1 MLKAKNSATA
11 RKIMKLVTEI
21 AAETQKAHAANDETR
36 SLVVKLIAD
45 QASKPRAPTA
55 PTVRPHWG
63 ERALTRNERN
73 SIEAL
78 VWYKAEELGIK
89 PRTVEAAAEQF
100 FGVEELSQLK
110 AWDYDGLIRFLVDY
124 EAANALSGGSDQASL
139 SRIGESPA
147 AC

>member
-11 RKIMKLVTEI
+11 RKIMELVTEI

-45 QASKPRAPTA
+45 QASKQRAPTA
-55 PTVRPHWG
+55 PAVRPHWG

-78 VWYKAEELGIK
+78 VYYKAEQLGIT
-89 PRTVEAAAEQF
+89 PRDVEAAAELF

-124 EAANALSGGSDQASL
+124 DTGNAISAGSDQAYL
-139 SRIGESPA
+139 SRVGESPA
-147 AC
+147 AH

>member
-1 MLKAKNSATA
+1 MLKTKNSATA

-45 QASKPRAPTA
+45 QAAKQRAPKA
-55 PTVRPHWG
+55 PAVRPHWG

-89 PRTVEAAAEQF
+89 PRTVEAAELF
-100 FGVEELSQLK
+100 FGVEELGQLK
-110 AWDYDGLIRFLVDY
+110 AWDYDGLVRFLVEY
-124 EAANALSGGSDQASL
+124 EAANALPGGSDQVSL
-139 SRIGESPA
+139 SRIGESPT

>member
-1 MLKAKNSATA
+1 MLRAKNTATA
-11 RKIMKLVTEI
+11 GKIMELVAEI

-36 SLVVKLIAD
+36 SLVVKLIED
-45 QASKPRAPTA
+45 QASQRRAPKA

-78 VWYKAEELGIK
+78 VYYKAEQLGIT
-89 PRTVEAAAEQF
+89 PRDVEAAAEQF
-100 FGVEELSQLK
+100 FGVEELGQLK

-124 EAANALSGGSDQASL
+124 ETGNAISGGSDQASL
-139 SRIGESPA
+139 SRIGESPT